1 MNQTKILKKTNG
13 EIMELK
19 YFKQA
24 EIDVYMVLKV
34 LELELDTHHDHSSSL
49 YDSLQT
55 EIALEI
61 IKFMLDP
68 SLWIEKAN
76 EVHLWEKW
84 QSILKFKSGNH
95 YLIWLCYQLELKL
108 NPKIIVKRKSKE

>member
-1 MNQTKILKKTNG
+1 
-13 EIMELK
+13 MELK

-24 EIDVYMVLKV
+24 EIDVYLVLKL

-55 EIALEI
+55 EIALEV
-61 IKFMLDP
+61 IKFLVDP
-68 SLWIEKAN
+68 LLWIGKAN
-76 EVHLWEKW
+76 HDHLCEKW
-84 QSILKFKSGNH
+84 QSILKFKSGDH

-108 NPKIIVKRKSKE
+108 NPKIKAKN